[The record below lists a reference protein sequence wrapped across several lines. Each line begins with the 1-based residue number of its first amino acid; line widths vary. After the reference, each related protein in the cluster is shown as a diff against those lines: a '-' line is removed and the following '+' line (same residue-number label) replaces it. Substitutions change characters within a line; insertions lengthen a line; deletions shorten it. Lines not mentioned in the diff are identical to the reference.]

1 MQRNTRLGG
10 FAAITLIA
18 AVSSATA
25 VATAPPSSPPDGT
38 APATTAME
46 PGSTVPALSDAGV
59 PVGTQISAEDLAALQ
74 ALFDDTPFDGGQVAP
89 RLAKWITPDTFIF
102 VQFDGMPEEATE
114 VRYIGVGVKGVFCSE
129 AVPDLEGGSFTHF
142 HRPTATDY
150 SEGHGGEPGEQGYW
164 MSWMSVDSFETG
176 DGRPVEPGI
185 DYEFSP
191 TPAPQCGAD
200 VPTAD
205 FIAPDEQTLAPDDM
219 LAFVESFG
227 DEVLIG
233 GQEPPRIAK
242 WLNENVAMFIQL
254 DDRDPS
260 VATTIRNIGIYSVG
274 TFCDSQQPADFP
286 HYHRY
291 SAPEYP
297 EGHGGAPGE
306 TSGYWLAWMATQ
318 SYETND
324 GRQVVPGI
332 DRQFSPTPPP
342 AC

>member
-10 FAAITLIA
+10 LAAITLIA

-254 DDRDPS
+254 DDRDHPW
-260 VATTIRNIGIYSVG
+260 R
-274 TFCDSQQPADFP
+274 
-286 HYHRY
+286 RR
-291 SAPEYP
+291 SA
-297 EGHGGAPGE
+297 
-306 TSGYWLAWMATQ
+306 TSGSTRSARSATPSSPPTSLTITATAHPNTPKAMAAHRARRPATGWRGWRHRA
-318 SYETND
+318 TRRTTA
-324 GRQVVPGI
+324 GR
-332 DRQFSPTPPP
+332 
-342 AC
+342 